1 MNIIGNSITTEIQ
14 AERRTT
20 EDLRAEV
27 EDRRCRR
34 MAFWMGVMELDPEVQ
49 ASTDKEGF
57 ELTPSYND
65 RLRASELAAKA
76 DGDFVSRVDV
86 NVTATYREMIMTR
99 AGRLEELAPA
109 ADQMMIDADVVE
121 ELILEESADDKE
133 YALVD
138 A

>member
-27 EDRRCRR
+27 EDRRRRR
-34 MAFWMGVMELDPEVQ
+34 MAFWMGVMDLDPEIP

-109 ADQMMIDADVVE
+109 ADQMMIDADVVQ
-121 ELILEESADDKE
+121 ELILEEAADDKE

>member
-1 MNIIGNSITTEIQ
+1 MNIIGNSITTELQ
-14 AERRTT
+14 AERKST
-20 EDLRAEV
+20 EDLRAEA
-27 EDRRCRR
+27 EERRRRR
-34 MAFWMGVMELDPEVQ
+34 MAFWMGVMDLDPEVP
-49 ASTDKEGF
+49 ASTDAKGV

-121 ELILEESADDKE
+121 ELTLSSPVEDEE

>member
-27 EDRRCRR
+27 EDRRRRR
-34 MAFWMGVMELDPEVQ
+34 MAFWMGVMDLDPEIP

-121 ELILEESADDKE
+121 ELILEEAADDKE